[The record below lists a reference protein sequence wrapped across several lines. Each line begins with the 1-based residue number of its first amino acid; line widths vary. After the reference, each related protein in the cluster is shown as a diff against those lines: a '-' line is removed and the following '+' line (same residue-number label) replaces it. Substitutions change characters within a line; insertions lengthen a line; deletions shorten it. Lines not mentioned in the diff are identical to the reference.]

1 MSFLTHLEC
10 TECGKKFSAEK
21 VQTICEECE
30 APLFARYDLE
40 RINDSL
46 DKKDLRSRYPSMWR
60 YREFLPVKKDENI
73 VSLGEGFTPIHQL
86 GNLGKEIGLSR
97 LYMKD
102 EGVIPTGTFKSRGLA
117 MGVSKARELGISK
130 IAIPSAGNAAGALAA
145 YGAKAG
151 IDIYVVMPKIAPK
164 ACIIESYMLGA
175 NVYLVDGLLPDCGKI
190 VEEGKKKYDWFSIST
205 TKEPYRVE
213 GKKTMGLELAE
224 QFSWKLPDTIL
235 YPTGGGTGLIGMWK
249 AFNELEEMG
258 WVDRNEFPKMIPVQA
273 EGCAPIVKAVEHGR
287 EKSETWQN
295 PETIADGIQVPKA
308 FADKLILKAVDESG
322 GTAVSVTDESILK
335 ISKELG
341 RKEGVF
347 ACPEGAATLAG
358 AKKLYE
364 EGFIEPDEKVLLY
377 NTGTGLKYINTYTKN
392 LDIDIPVIESAEDI
406 IVDRK
411 LSPKV

>member
-1 MSFLTHLEC
+1 MNFLTHLEC
-10 TECGKKFSAEK
+10 TECGKKFSTEK
-21 VQTICEECE
+21 IQTFCEVCD
-30 APLFARYDLE
+30 APLFARYDLD
-40 RINDSL
+40 RIKNSV
-46 DKKDLRSRYPSMWR
+46 DKRDLRSRYPSMWR
-60 YREFLPVKKDENI
+60 YREFLPVREDENI
-73 VSLGEGFTPIHQL
+73 ISLEEGFTPIHRL
-86 GNLGKEIGLSR
+86 NTLGKEIGIDE

-117 MGVSKARELGISK
+117 MGVSKAKELGIDK

-151 IDIYVVMPKIAPK
+151 IDVYIVMPKIAPE

-190 VEEGKKKYDWFSIST
+190 VEEGKKRYDWFSIST

-224 QFSWKLPDTIL
+224 QFFWKLPDAIL

-249 AFNELEEMG
+249 AFNELEEIG
-258 WVDRNEFPKMIPVQA
+258 WIDQDELPKMIPVQS
-273 EGCAPIVKAVEHGR
+273 EGCAPIVKAVEQGK
-287 EKSETWQN
+287 EGSQKWED

-322 GTAVSVTDESILK
+322 GTAVSVSDKSILES
-335 ISKELG
+335 SKELG
-341 RKEGVF
+341 GKEGIF
-347 ACPEGAATLAG
+347 ACPEGSATLAG
-358 AKKLYE
+358 AKELLE
-364 EGFIEPDEKVLLY
+364 EGFIEQDEKVLLY

-392 LDIDIPVIESAEDI
+392 LDIDIPVIKSAEE
-406 IVDRK
+406 IVLD
-411 LSPKV
+411 SNWSSKV